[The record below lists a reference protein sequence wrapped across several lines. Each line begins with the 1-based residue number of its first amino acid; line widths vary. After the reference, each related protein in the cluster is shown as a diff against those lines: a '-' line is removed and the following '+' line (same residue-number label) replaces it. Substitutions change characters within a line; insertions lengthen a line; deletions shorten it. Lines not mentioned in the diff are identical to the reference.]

1 MYLLH
6 FHFENACQNGN
17 CELCFKRDADRVAK
31 WTFLEAGK
39 PGLELLRLIAV
50 ACGGVRL
57 FSHLPFALQAL
68 IRNPDQPV
76 QVEYAV
82 ALHPPYEIRPGIG
95 ALLGSGVRVD
105 ATGQVEYLSRYDY
118 HLLSSEIPTNRAK
131 HGTGHSWLFIL
142 GYGTGLTHHQ
152 ATDDFDFNNPFFRVT
167 HFHSLF
173 HDAAPLTDPVEFL
186 TIIHYRGVKKGRN
199 APFHVLERLARLF
212 HEHLAVRSE
221 NWLTRECDFK
231 EQWAALDSWQRR
243 AILPILDAARHLLF
257 GFQKHV
263 APLDIPFVLLFDRPD
278 LCCEGDR
285 FPRWLKLMDAV
296 FPAIQVLATV
306 GSVARHHIPA
316 ALVESSCPTPQLTDE
331 LSKTP
336 SRLPRGTILLQDIDS
351 KLPNLALM
359 KLSRYFKDQGKNV
372 VLARQKTPLRGV
384 ELVYASCVFNYSSS
398 RRSVLRLQNYYGD
411 ALTIGGS
418 GVDISKRLPEAIEQG
433 MADYSLYPELNDCGI
448 GFLTRGCPFHCS
460 FCIVPT
466 KEGRTRQVATLD
478 DLLPDGQKK
487 LILLDDNILSHP
499 QAGDFLEEMAVRG
512 LKVNFT
518 QTLDLRLLDQQKI
531 ELLKRIHCSNRRFTR
546 RVFHFSMNDDRNMN
560 LIRRKYAMFG
570 FTRNDNVQFVCM
582 YGFNTTLAEDVARF
596 RFLRSLP
603 GAYVFVQEYMPIDG
617 GPPAGVSN
625 FFDDRAD
632 QLIDELITIMFTQN
646 MKNMEKY
653 YRWVSQRYALA
664 FGKLHYGLV
673 DTIFRYNHRENKG
686 SYVVTMAGLMKPR
699 TV

>member
-6 FHFENACQNGN
+6 FHFDNACENGN
-17 CELCFKRDADRVAK
+17 GELCFKRDADHVAK
-31 WTFLEAGK
+31 WTFFNAGK

-68 IRNPDQPV
+68 SRNSDQTL
-76 QVEYAV
+76 QLEYAA
-82 ALHPPYEIRPGIG
+82 ALHPPYEIGPGVG
-95 ALLGSGVRVD
+95 ALWGSGVRVD
-105 ATGQVEYLSRYDY
+105 TTGQVASLGRHDY
-118 HLLSSEIPTNRAK
+118 RLLSPETPTNRAK

-152 ATDDFDFNNPFFRVT
+152 ATDDFDFNNPFFRVA

-186 TIIHYRGVKKGRN
+186 TIIQYRGVKKRRN
-199 APFHVLERLARLF
+199 APFHVLERFARLF

-221 NWLTRECDFK
+221 NWLTKECDFK
-231 EQWAALDSWQRR
+231 EQWAALESWQRR
-243 AILPILDAARHLLF
+243 AILPIIDAARHLLF

-278 LCCEGDR
+278 LCCTGDH
-285 FPRWLKLMDAV
+285 FPRWLALMHAV
-296 FPAIQVLATV
+296 FPAMQVLATV
-306 GSVARHHIPA
+306 GSTARRRIPA
-316 ALVESSCPTPQLTDE
+316 ELAAASHPIPQLTDAPI
-331 LSKTP
+331 KTA
-336 SRLPRGTILLQDIDS
+336 SRLPRGTILLLDVDS

-372 VLARQKTPLRGV
+372 VLAKPNTPLRRV

-398 RRSVLRLQNYYGD
+398 QRSVLRLQNFYGD
-411 ALTIGGS
+411 ALVVGGS
-418 GVDISKRLPEAIEQG
+418 GVDIRKRLPEAIEQG
-433 MADYSLYPELNDCGI
+433 MADYSLYPELDDCGI
-448 GFLTRGCPFHCS
+448 GFLTRGCPFHCA

-478 DLLPDGQKK
+478 DLLPDGRKK

-499 QAGDFLEEMAVRG
+499 QAGDFLEQMAVRD

-531 ELLKRIHCSNRRFTR
+531 DLLKRIHCSNRRFTR

-560 LIRRKYAMFG
+560 LLRRKYAMFG
-570 FTRNDNVQFVCM
+570 FTRRDNVQFICM
-582 YGFNTTLAEDVARF
+582 YGFNTTLAQDVARF

-617 GPPAGVSN
+617 GPPAAVSN

-664 FGKLHYGLV
+664 FGKLHLALV
-673 DTIFRYNHRENKG
+673 DTIFRYNHREDKG
-686 SYVVTMAGLMKPR
+686 SYVAAMTDLIKSR
-699 TV
+699 TL